1 MSGLI
6 IKIAMADDETLFRKG
21 VAGLLETEENISLL
35 FEAENGRVLLQKLE
49 AYAADLPDIILMDLK
64 MPELN
69 GVESTREIRKLYP
82 QIKIIALSSYY
93 SKSFILNMIDA
104 GVAAYLAKDSS
115 QKEFVETINQVYNK
129 GYYYND
135 EVMKLISENLL
146 QGNKTPVK
154 STFDNLYLTRK
165 EKEVLT
171 LICAQYTTQE
181 IADKLF
187 ISPRTVDGHRNNL
200 LQKTN
205 CKNTAG
211 LVIFAIQNSI
221 VDIDDLNPL

>member
-1 MSGLI
+1 MNGLI

-35 FEAENGRVLLQKLE
+35 FEAENGNVLLQKLK
-49 AYAADLPDIILMDLK
+49 AYENELPDIVLMDLK

-69 GVESTREIRKLYP
+69 GVESTREIRKQYP
-82 QIKIIALSSYY
+82 KIKIIALSSYY

-146 QGNKTPVK
+146 QGNKTTVK

>member
-1 MSGLI
+1 MGTI
-6 IKIAMADDETLFRKG
+6 QIAMADDETLFRKG
-21 VAGLLETEENISLL
+21 IAGMLETEQDITVL
-35 FEAENGRVLLQKLE
+35 FEAESGKDLLNKLS
-49 AYAADLPDIILMDLK
+49 AYSSNLPDIVLMDLK

-69 GVESTREIRKLYP
+69 GVESTREVRKLYP
-82 QIKIIALSSYY
+82 QIRIIALSSYY
-93 SKSFILNMIDA
+93 SKSFILNMVDA
-104 GVAAYLAKDSS
+104 GVAAYLPKDCNP
-115 QKEFVETINQVYNK
+115 KIFIETIYEVHKK
-129 GYYYND
+129 GYHYTD
-135 EVMKLISENLL
+135 EVMQHISENML
-146 QGNKTPVK
+146 QNHKTPIK
-154 STFDNLYLTRK
+154 STFDNLYLTPK

-181 IADKLF
+181 IAKKLF